1 MSIIQSGITEW
12 FNEFFR
18 SSQRGVG
25 RVSAEVAKERIIA
38 CFLYKGHGFIKKN
51 ILTVSFGFHSLSV
64 ADENGVE
71 MSVWS
76 GLVGGAPVKSLTA
89 GAR

>member
-25 RVSAEVAKERIIA
+25 RVGAEVAKERIIPR
-38 CFLYKGHGFIKKN
+38 FLNKGHGFIKEY
-51 ILTVSFGFHSLSV
+51 ILAVSFGFHSLAV
-64 ADENGVE
+64 AHENGVK
-71 MSVWS
+71 MSIWTS
-76 GLVGGAPVKSLTA
+76 LVGGAPVKSLTA
-89 GAR
+89 WPW